1 MEDPIMRLRKENI
14 LMDVMLGAGVF
25 LLDSLRN
32 RMGSNLSDVRDQAR
46 EKYSDLRDRAQDK
59 YGDLRD
65 RAQDTYETVS
75 DRVGRASEVLRGEDR
90 SLLGNAAALLLGV
103 GVGVGLGILLAPA
116 SGEETRSNLAEK
128 VRDGLGHSKETTGTY
143 GD

>member
-1 MEDPIMRLRKENI
+1 MEDLIMRLRKENI

-65 RAQDTYETVS
+65 RAQDTYATVS
-75 DRVGRASEVLRGEDR
+75 DRVGRASVGWRGEAR
-90 SLLGNAAALLLGV
+90 SVRGSAAAV
-103 GVGVGLGILLAPA
+103 
-116 SGEETRSNLAEK
+116 
-128 VRDGLGHSKETTGTY
+128 
-143 GD
+143 

>member
-1 MEDPIMRLRKENI
+1 MRLRKENI

-32 RMGSNLSDVRDQAR
+32 RMSDNIGDAGSRARD
-46 EKYSDLRDRAQDK
+46 KYNDLRDRAQDK
-59 YGDLRD
+59 YSDLRD

-75 DRVGRASEVLRGEDR
+75 DRVGRASDVLRGEDH
-90 SLLGNAAALLLGV
+90 SVLGNVAALLLGV
-103 GVGVGLGILLAPA
+103 GVGVGVGILLAPA

-128 VRDGLGHSKETTGTY
+128 VREGIGRTKEAAAGTF